1 MYLFYLDIKC
11 TRVNELNINKKIT
24 AELEKEVVAF
34 LNSNEGGIIYIGI
47 DKIGNIVGIENPDE
61 EQLLLKDRVLNII
74 FCLRVWGFLILFW
87 KGMRIRIF

>member
-1 MYLFYLDIKC
+1 MYESKRIEYKQ
-11 TRVNELNINKKIT
+11 KIT